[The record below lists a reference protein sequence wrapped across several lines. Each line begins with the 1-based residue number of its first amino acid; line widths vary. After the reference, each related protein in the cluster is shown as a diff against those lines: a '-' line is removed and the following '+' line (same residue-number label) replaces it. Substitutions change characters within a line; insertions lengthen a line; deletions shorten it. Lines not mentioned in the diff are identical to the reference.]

1 MKENNENSIF
11 RIILRYLYIIFYL
24 VLVFYN
30 SIEFSTFDICI
41 MLVFLINNQI
51 RFFAIT
57 NKKISF
63 LSIVL
68 ECFMG
73 IYLYKLVPNY
83 GQIIFIPA
91 AIDVIYRFEKY
102 MSLLYLSF
110 ITFYI
115 VFTNSFEQLAF
126 LLIEI
131 IPIVLLGQ
139 DVRGEVSKKRTAQ
152 DLYDELRMK
161 DEALRIANE
170 ELKDYAATLE
180 EVTLLRERNR
190 ISREIHDNV
199 GHALSAIRIQLGA
212 IEVIAK
218 KDGEKASLMASNLSK
233 FTEKSLNDVRMVVR
247 DMKPR
252 EFYEY
257 EGIIAISEMIKNFE
271 KMTGISV
278 KLAVS
283 KKVWKMNSDEVMTIY
298 RITQEFLS
306 NSLRHGKSTEVKI
319 FMNFLEDCLRV
330 QYKNNGEGASE
341 VKEGT
346 GLSGIRERLS
356 VFGGSMKYY
365 TGKEEGFELI
375 INMPKGK
382 LSIDEV

>member
-218 KDGEKASLMASNLSK
+218 KDSEKASLMASNLSK

-330 QYKNNGEGASE
+330 QYKNNGEGASHI
-341 VKEGT
+341 KEGT

-356 VFGGSMKYY
+356 VYGGSMKYY
-365 TGKEEGFELI
+365 TDKDNGFELI

>member
-30 SIEFSTFDICI
+30 KVDFSSFDICI
-41 MLVFLINNQI
+41 MLVFLINNQL
-51 RFFAIT
+51 RFFSIT

-91 AIDVIYRFEKY
+91 AIDVVYRFEKY
-102 MSLLYLSF
+102 MSLLYISF
-110 ITFYI
+110 IMIYI
-115 VFTNSFEQLAF
+115 LFTNSLEQLAF
-126 LLIEI
+126 FIIEI
-131 IPIVLLGQ
+131 MPIILLGQ

-161 DEALRIANE
+161 DEELRVAND

-271 KMTGISV
+271 KMTGVCV

-306 NSLRHGKSTEVKI
+306 NSLRHGKATEVKI

>member
-41 MLVFLINNQI
+41 MLVFLINNQL
-51 RFFAIT
+51 RFFSIT

-218 KDGEKASLMASNLSK
+218 KDSEKASLMASNLSK

>member
-115 VFTNSFEQLAF
+115 VFTNYYEQLAF
-126 LLIEI
+126 LH
-131 IPIVLLGQ
+131 
-139 DVRGEVSKKRTAQ
+139 K
-152 DLYDELRMK
+152 
-161 DEALRIANE
+161 
-170 ELKDYAATLE
+170 
-180 EVTLLRERNR
+180 
-190 ISREIHDNV
+190 
-199 GHALSAIRIQLGA
+199 
-212 IEVIAK
+212 
-218 KDGEKASLMASNLSK
+218 
-233 FTEKSLNDVRMVVR
+233 
-247 DMKPR
+247 
-252 EFYEY
+252 
-257 EGIIAISEMIKNFE
+257 
-271 KMTGISV
+271 
-278 KLAVS
+278 
-283 KKVWKMNSDEVMTIY
+283 
-298 RITQEFLS
+298 
-306 NSLRHGKSTEVKI
+306 
-319 FMNFLEDCLRV
+319 
-330 QYKNNGEGASE
+330 
-341 VKEGT
+341 
-346 GLSGIRERLS
+346 
-356 VFGGSMKYY
+356 
-365 TGKEEGFELI
+365 
-375 INMPKGK
+375 
-382 LSIDEV
+382 

>member
-30 SIEFSTFDICI
+30 KVDFSSFDICI
-41 MLVFLINNQI
+41 MLVFLINNQL
-51 RFFAIT
+51 RFFSIT

-91 AIDVIYRFEKY
+91 AIDVVYRFEKY
-102 MSLLYLSF
+102 MSLLYISF
-110 ITFYI
+110 IMIYI
-115 VFTNSFEQLAF
+115 LFTNSLEQLAF
-126 LLIEI
+126 FIIEI
-131 IPIVLLGQ
+131 MPIILLGQ

-161 DEALRIANE
+161 DEELRVAND

-271 KMTGISV
+271 KMTGVSV

-306 NSLRHGKSTEVKI
+306 NSLRHGKATEVKI

-330 QYKNNGEGASE
+330 QYKNNGEGASDI
-341 VKEGT
+341 KEGT

-365 TGKEEGFELI
+365 TDKDEGFELI

>member
-1 MKENNENSIF
+1 
-11 RIILRYLYIIFYL
+11 
-24 VLVFYN
+24 
-30 SIEFSTFDICI
+30 
-41 MLVFLINNQI
+41 
-51 RFFAIT
+51 
-57 NKKISF
+57 
-63 LSIVL
+63 
-68 ECFMG
+68 
-73 IYLYKLVPNY
+73 
-83 GQIIFIPA
+83 
-91 AIDVIYRFEKY
+91 
-102 MSLLYLSF
+102 
-110 ITFYI
+110 
-115 VFTNSFEQLAF
+115 
-126 LLIEI
+126 
-131 IPIVLLGQ
+131 
-139 DVRGEVSKKRTAQ
+139 
-152 DLYDELRMK
+152 MK

>member
-30 SIEFSTFDICI
+30 KVDFSSFDICI

-91 AIDVIYRFEKY
+91 AIDVVYRFEKY
-102 MSLLYLSF
+102 MAFLYISF
-110 ITFYI
+110 ITAY
-115 VFTNSFEQLAF
+115 VLFTNSFEQVAF
-126 LLIEI
+126 LFIEI
-131 IPIVLLGQ
+131 MPIVLLGQ

-218 KDGEKASLMASNLSK
+218 KDSEKASLMASNLSK

-330 QYKNNGEGASE
+330 QYKNNGEGASHI
-341 VKEGT
+341 KEGT

-356 VFGGSMKYY
+356 VYGGSMKYY
-365 TGKEEGFELI
+365 TDKDNGFELI

>member
-30 SIEFSTFDICI
+30 KVDFSSFDICI
-41 MLVFLINNQI
+41 MLVFLINNQL
-51 RFFAIT
+51 RFFSIT

-152 DLYDELRMK
+152 DLYDELRVK

-271 KMTGISV
+271 KMTGVSV

-330 QYKNNGEGASE
+330 QYKNNGEGASHI
-341 VKEGT
+341 KEGT

-356 VFGGSMKYY
+356 VYGGSMKYY
-365 TGKEEGFELI
+365 TDKDNGFELI

>member
-30 SIEFSTFDICI
+30 KVDFSSFDICI
-41 MLVFLINNQI
+41 MLVFLINNQL
-51 RFFAIT
+51 RFFSIT

-63 LSIVL
+63 LSIIL

-73 IYLYKLVPNY
+73 AYLYKLVPNY

-91 AIDVIYRFEKY
+91 AIDVVYRFEKY
-102 MSLLYLSF
+102 MSLLYISF
-110 ITFYI
+110 IMIYI
-115 VFTNSFEQLAF
+115 LFTNSLEQLAF
-126 LLIEI
+126 FIIEI
-131 IPIVLLGQ
+131 MPIILLGQ

-161 DEALRIANE
+161 DEELRVAND

-271 KMTGISV
+271 KMTGVSV

-306 NSLRHGKSTEVKI
+306 NSLRHGKATEVKI

-330 QYKNNGEGASE
+330 QYKNNGEGASDI
-341 VKEGT
+341 KEGT

-365 TGKEEGFELI
+365 TDKDEGFELI